1 MTASMVRF
9 GGIAVF
15 VGIVLGIILPFVLFG
30 SSIGRF
36 IMSLIQTAIILFVL
50 WTTKGFMNAKGFK
63 KADLSLLIV
72 MAVQLLLFVVGLIFS
87 TQAGLS
93 AIMSGGKASAGGI
106 GIVVLIISLLMVG
119 SWLWFAFLAI
129 GFGKSGGGIW
139 KAIGILYLV
148 AFGLFLVIAIIG
160 ALAGGSGSAAAMGG
174 AAIGGGILAL
184 IGLLVF
190 LGAVICHGIGLIL
203 GAGKMST

>member
-1 MTASMVRF
+1 MNASMVRF

-15 VGIVLGIILPFVLFG
+15 AGIALGIILPFLLAG
-30 SSIGRF
+30 SGVGRF
-36 IMSLIQTAIILFVL
+36 ILSLIQTAIILFVL
-50 WTTKGFMNAKGFK
+50 WTTKGFMNAKGYK
-63 KADLSLLIV
+63 KADIPLLIV
-72 MAVQLLLFVVGLIFS
+72 MAVTLLLFVVGLIFS
-87 TQAGLS
+87 TQAGLGT
-93 AIMSGGKASAGGI
+93 IMSGRMAAAGLI
-106 GIVVLIISLLMVG
+106 GIVILIVSLLMLG

-203 GAGKMST
+203 GAGKMGT